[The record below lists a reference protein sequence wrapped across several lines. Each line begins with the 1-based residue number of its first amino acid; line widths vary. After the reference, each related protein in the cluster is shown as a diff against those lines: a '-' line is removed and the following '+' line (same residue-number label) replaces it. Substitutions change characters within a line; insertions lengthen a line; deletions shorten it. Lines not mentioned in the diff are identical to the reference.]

1 MQPDALIISGDSKVG
16 VVLRE
21 RLEATGRSVV
31 ATTRRLPYAAGML
44 PFDLRYDSW
53 LPIPE
58 VAYFATGIT
67 GFKPCEVDPEETHR
81 INAVLQV
88 RAAKRLK
95 EAGCKKLVFLS
106 SAAAEMRPDTI
117 YGISKINAERE
128 FVRLGGVCYRTGP
141 IAFPWKH
148 VYPNEVYS
156 PINLSTLSD
165 LLLSVFDTWQPGIH
179 SIYNRTWVK
188 EEEPSL

>member
-21 RLEATGRSVV
+21 KIAATGRSVI

-53 LPIPE
+53 LPVPE

-67 GFKPCEVDPEETHR
+67 GFKPCEVDPAETHR
-81 INAVLQV
+81 INVVLQV
-88 RAAKRLK
+88 RAAKRLWS
-95 EAGCKKLVFLS
+95 AGCRKFVFLS
-106 SAAAEMRPDTI
+106 SAAAETHPETI

-128 FVRLGGVCYRTGP
+128 FMLLGAACYRFGP

-148 VYPNEVYS
+148 VFPNEVYS
-156 PINLSTLSD
+156 PINLSTLSEI
-165 LLLSVFDTWQPGIH
+165 LLGAFDSYEPGIH
-179 SIYNRTWVK
+179 SVYNRDWVK
-188 EEEPSL
+188 EEPSL